1 MLFCPIHC
9 KIYKINVEKTRF
21 VLQLILILL
30 YIASSSS
37 ISLSILFKFA
47 QAAVVFAFAAILTY
61 ISKSGR
67 KGFFKKN
74 ITGAVI

>member
-37 ISLSILFKFA
+37 ISLNILFELA

-67 KGFFKKN
+67 KGFVKKN